1 MRDLHPTVK
10 IVNNMPSFASGA
22 AAYWDPGNNE
32 IVVAARTGMVK
43 EAASHEFWHVADTR
57 YGITDD
63 PGFRN
68 AAARDIQNGAV
79 SKLGRAAGV
88 LVDDPEVNGVPVG
101 DAFAEVGVDLD
112 REYGGDSDQ
121 TGIAGAM
128 GEAFSNTRA
137 WLSQWVKKNLK
148 SA

>member
-1 MRDLHPTVK
+1 
-10 IVNNMPSFASGA
+10 
-22 AAYWDPGNNE
+22 
-32 IVVAARTGMVK
+32 
-43 EAASHEFWHVADTR
+43 
-57 YGITDD
+57 
-63 PGFRN
+63 
-68 AAARDIQNGAV
+68 
-79 SKLGRAAGV
+79 
-88 LVDDPEVNGVPVG
+88 VG

-148 SA
+148 